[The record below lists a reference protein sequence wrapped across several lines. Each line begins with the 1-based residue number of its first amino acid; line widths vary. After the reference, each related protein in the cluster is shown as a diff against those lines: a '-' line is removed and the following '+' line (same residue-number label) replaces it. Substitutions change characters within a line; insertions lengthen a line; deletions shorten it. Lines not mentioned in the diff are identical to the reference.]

1 MRFEIYL
8 YLPDKMPGFYKKA
21 IAEYEKRL
29 SRYGKIRLHLIKK
42 EKEWKKTLVE
52 VDSGYYL
59 LTGSSLSSEELS
71 KKISHW
77 ESERRKDVSFYIDH
91 EYKTDVLNEKLEAFS
106 VSDFQINGAM
116 TAMILYEQIYRG
128 YRIMHNHPYHK

>member
-1 MRFEIYL
+1 
-8 YLPDKMPGFYKKA
+8 
-21 IAEYEKRL
+21 EKD
-29 SRYGKIRLHLIKK
+29 
-42 EKEWKKTLVE
+42 WKKTLE
-52 VDSGYYL
+52 EAESGYYMV
-59 LTGSSLSSEELS
+59 TGSTLSSEELS

-91 EYKTDVLNEKLEAFS
+91 AYNCELVNEKLEAFS

-116 TAMILYEQIYRG
+116 SAMILYEQIYRG